1 MKYFITESHFN
12 EYVRLL
18 SEQEDENY
26 DYLDEYY
33 DDEDFMEVFF
43 EHFRP
48 WIKSKHGEDVGKY
61 PLSYLL
67 KKYFIEFCKDYG
79 LDYDD
84 EDEYWSY
91 SQLSRVGKEIVIRKQ
106 HKLPTLLP
114 SYKFTEKYAKQIDYL
129 LKSLKLPNW
138 LTMSFTE
145 ESVYNVTVNLII
157 DYDLYL
163 KSGGDESA
171 TSYFDEFKV
180 YLNNFM
186 GIEEGNPSH
195 GGLKLTE
202 NIELNNTDKFTNPKE
217 VKLLKSKIKSLPHG
231 DRIHSIKLDVNHFRT
246 LINLN
251 FSRGWRYDY
260 SIRDNV
266 RKEILN
272 MLNKE
277 GYNKDKVR
285 VSI

>member
-18 SEQEDENY
+18 SEQEDVDY

-43 EHFRP
+43 EYFRP

-67 KKYFIEFCKDYG
+67 KKYFIEFCKDYN

-84 EDEYWSY
+84 DNEYWNY
-91 SQLSRVGKEIVIRKQ
+91 SQLSEIGKEIVIRKQ

-114 SYKFTEKYAKQIDYL
+114 SNKFTEKYAKQIDYII
-129 LKSLKLPNW
+129 KSLKLPNW
-138 LTMSFTE
+138 LTITFTE
-145 ESVYNVTVNLII
+145 ESVYVITVNLNI

-163 KSGGDESA
+163 KSDGDMSA
-171 TSYFDEFKV
+171 LDYYEEFKTF
-180 YLNNFM
+180 LTNIM
-186 GIEEGNPSH
+186 GVEEGNPAH
-195 GGLKLTE
+195 GHLKLRDNLNYKNTE
-202 NIELNNTDKFTNPKE
+202 QFINPKS
-217 VKLLKSKIKSLPHG
+217 VKLFKSKIKSLPKSNYI
-231 DRIHSIKLDVNHFRT
+231 RAIKIDYNAERVR
-246 LINLN
+246 INLIFN
-251 FSRGWRYDY
+251 SGLRYDY
-260 SIRDNV
+260 NIRD
-266 RKEILN
+266 EIRNNILK
-272 MLNKE
+272 MLSKE
-277 GYNKDKVR
+277 GYKPNKVK